1 MLAIAFLGSRLKIL
15 AVILLNPFSPP
26 SSSII
31 FCTIRVLYKDPVVL
45 FLPLA
50 ADIFLLG
57 TERKYNK
64 NVLVFIFF
72 KPFMERILKVLTLDS
87 QVMSCSLILSYEE
100 YSET

>member
-1 MLAIAFLGSRLKIL
+1 MLSIAFLGSHLKTL

-64 NVLVFIFF
+64 NMLVFIF
-72 KPFMERILKVLTLDS
+72 
-87 QVMSCSLILSYEE
+87 LSPLWREF
-100 YSET
+100 